1 MATTTIGGLTVKI
14 TADSKGVQEGIDAAG
29 SSLRSGA
36 KQLRKSANQFAK
48 WGAAGVLAVGGITA
62 AMVKMNLTSIK
73 ELGNSAKAAD
83 MTVAAFQRGSF
94 AAEKFGIS
102 QEKYGDILKDVNDR
116 VGDFLISGAGPMVDF
131 FEQIAP
137 KVGITADAF
146 KGLSGQEG
154 MALYVKS
161 LEDANVSQQEMTF
174 FMEAMASDSTR
185 LVPLFKDNAKA
196 LKEMD
201 ERAKELGIGL
211 TDVQVA
217 MAGLASDELSET
229 GEQFKALT
237 QLITIELSP
246 ILIAVSK
253 HFTDLANTGGGAAN
267 YIADAIDG
275 VVSVVGVM
283 ADAVHGLQEVF
294 TIVKLV
300 AVGVA
305 AVIGTT
311 LEGIA
316 QTVAMT
322 IDGILGIANAGI
334 KQLNKIKGV
343 DIALIESVQNTD
355 FMKNIHADG
364 AALRQLVVETKQD
377 LIKLAVQSLPS
388 DKIKQFV
395 TEARAEFEG
404 LAAAV
409 VEKEKEDKSDGE
421 GAGTKTTSET
431 EIFNSETESILEL
444 LTMRFESTESLKLA
458 SLERERL
465 MTAQAF
471 KNGEIT
477 SAEHSKKMTAI
488 KQSEEDTKKAIVQSS
503 LNGGIDFLARNSKK
517 AQKIVKAAAIVNAV
531 IAGQEAAVHSYNAG
545 AKIGG
550 PYVGAAFAALSIANT
565 AGMIMKI
572 KSGGT
577 ASSGSGGGGSSV
589 DIGGSQ
595 SNVQQQTPQL
605 AAPQISRTI
614 DINLPSTGLLS
625 VDQVRELMEQIN
637 EQVGDGVKLNTGNI

>member
-1 MATTTIGGLTVKI
+1 MANTTIGGLTVKI
-14 TADSKGVQEGIDAAG
+14 TADSQGVTDGINAAG
-29 SSLRSGA
+29 NALQVGG
-36 KQLRKSANQFAK
+36 KKLRKSANKFAK
-48 WGAAGVLAVGGITA
+48 WGAAGVLAAGGITA

-73 ELGNSAKAAD
+73 ELGNTAKAAD
-83 MTVAAFQRGSF
+83 MTVEAFQRGAF
-94 AAEKFGIS
+94 AAQKFGVS
-102 QEKYGDILKDVNDR
+102 QENYGQILKDVNDR

-131 FEQIAP
+131 FETIAP
-137 KVGITADAF
+137 KVGITANAF

-174 FMEAMASDSTR
+174 FMEAMAGDSTR
-185 LVPLFKDNAKA
+185 LIPLFKDNAKA
-196 LKEMD
+196 LNEMNA
-201 ERAKELGIGL
+201 RAKELGIGL
-211 TDVQVA
+211 TDTQVA
-217 MAGLASDELSET
+217 MAGLASTELSET

-253 HFTDLANTGGGAAN
+253 HLTDLANTGGGAAN
-267 YIADAIDG
+267 YIADAING
-275 VVSVVGVM
+275 VISAVGFF
-283 ADAVHGLQEVF
+283 ADSLHGLKEIF
-294 TIVKLV
+294 TILKLV

-305 AVIGTT
+305 AAIGTA

-316 QTVAMT
+316 TAVAIT
-322 IDGILGIANAGI
+322 IDGILGIANEGI

-355 FMKNIHADG
+355 FMKNIQADG

-377 LIKLAVQSLPS
+377 LIKLATQSLPS

-395 TEARAEFEG
+395 ADARAEFEG

-409 VEKEKEDKSDGE
+409 VEKEKEDKDGD

-431 EIFNSETESILEL
+431 EVFEEETSSILEL
-444 LTMRFESTESLKLA
+444 MGLRFQSTEELKLA
-458 SLERERL
+458 SLERERA

-471 KNGEIT
+471 KNGELT
-477 SAEHSKKMTAI
+477 AAEHSKKMASI
-488 KQSEEDTKKAIVQSS
+488 KQAEEDTKKAIVTSS
-503 LNGGIDFLARNSKK
+503 LNGGVEFLARNSKK
-517 AQKIVKAAAIVNAV
+517 AQKLLKAAAIVNAV

-545 AKIGG
+545 AKLGG
-550 PYVGAAFAALSIANT
+550 PIVGAAFAALSIANT

-572 KSGGT
+572 KSGGS
-577 ASSGSGGGGSSV
+577 ASRGSGGGGASV
-589 DIGGSQ
+589 PESGGSQ
-595 SNVQQQTPQL
+595 R
-605 AAPQISRTI
+605 APAPVAQIPVAQSSRTI

-625 VDQVRELMEQIN
+625 VDQVRGLMEQIN
-637 EQVGDGVKLNTGNI
+637 EQVGDGVQLNTGNI

>member
-1 MATTTIGGLTVKI
+1 MANTTIGGLTVKI
-14 TADSKGVQEGIDAAG
+14 TADSRGVQEGIDAAG

-36 KQLRKSANQFAK
+36 KQLRKSANQFGK

-275 VVSVVGVM
+275 VVSVVGFF
-283 ADAVHGLQEVF
+283 ADSLHGLKLIF
-294 TIVKLV
+294 TGLR
-300 AVGVA
+300 ALGLGTWA
-305 AVIGTT
+305 AIGSG
-311 LEGIA
+311 LEDSAKAIA
-316 QTVAMT
+316 IA
-322 IDGILGIANAGI
+322 IDGILGMANMAI
-334 KQLNKIKGV
+334 QQLNKIPGV
-343 DIALIESVQNTD
+343 DIDLLNSVQDSD
-355 FMKNIHADG
+355 FIKNITADSEFLKG
-364 AALRQLVVETKQD
+364 LAEEAKLDFV
-377 LIKLAVQSLPS
+377 KLATQSLPS

-395 TEARAEFEG
+395 AEARAEFEG

-409 VEKEKEDKSDGE
+409 VEKEKEDKSNGE

-431 EIFNSETESILEL
+431 QAFTDETESLLEL
-444 LTMRFESTESLKLA
+444 MGLRFESAESLKLA
-458 SLERERL
+458 SLERERA
-465 MTAQAF
+465 MTKQAYD
-471 KNGEIT
+471 NGEMT
-477 SAEHSKKMTAI
+477 LSEHSKKMSAI
-488 KQSEEDTKKAIVQSS
+488 KQSEEDTKRAIVQSS
-503 LNGGIDFLARNSKK
+503 LSGGLDFLARNSKK
-517 AQKIVKAAAIVNAV
+517 AQKIVKAVAIVNAV

-577 ASSGSGGGGSSV
+577 ATSGSGGGGSSV
-589 DIGGSQ
+589 GIGGSQ
-595 SNVQQQTPQL
+595 GASSQQSPPPTPPQL
-605 AAPQISRTI
+605 SRTI

-625 VDQVRELMEQIN
+625 IDQVRGLMEQIN
-637 EQVGDGVKLNTGNI
+637 EQVGDGVQLNTGNI

>member
-1 MATTTIGGLTVKI
+1 
-14 TADSKGVQEGIDAAG
+14 
-29 SSLRSGA
+29 
-36 KQLRKSANQFAK
+36 
-48 WGAAGVLAVGGITA
+48 VGGITA

-217 MAGLASDELSET
+217 MAGLASTELSET

-275 VVSVVGVM
+275 VVSVVGFF
-283 ADAVHGLQEVF
+283 ADSLHGLKLIF
-294 TIVKLV
+294 TGLR
-300 AVGVA
+300 ALGLGTWA
-305 AVIGTT
+305 AIGSG
-311 LEGIA
+311 LENSAKAIA
-316 QTVAMT
+316 IA
-322 IDGILGIANAGI
+322 IDGILGMANMAI
-334 KQLNKIKGV
+334 QQLNKIPGV
-343 DIALIESVQNTD
+343 DIDLLNSVQDSD
-355 FMKNIHADG
+355 FIKNITADSEFLKG
-364 AALRQLVVETKQD
+364 LAEEAKLDFV
-377 LIKLAVQSLPS
+377 KLATQSLPS

-395 TEARAEFEG
+395 AEARAEFEG

-409 VEKEKEDKSDGE
+409 VEKEKEDKSEGD

-431 EIFNSETESILEL
+431 QAFTDETESLLEL
-444 LTMRFESTESLKLA
+444 MGCALNRLSL
-458 SLERERL
+458 
-465 MTAQAF
+465 
-471 KNGEIT
+471 
-477 SAEHSKKMTAI
+477 
-488 KQSEEDTKKAIVQSS
+488 
-503 LNGGIDFLARNSKK
+503 
-517 AQKIVKAAAIVNAV
+517 
-531 IAGQEAAVHSYNAG
+531 
-545 AKIGG
+545 
-550 PYVGAAFAALSIANT
+550 
-565 AGMIMKI
+565 
-572 KSGGT
+572 
-577 ASSGSGGGGSSV
+577 
-589 DIGGSQ
+589 
-595 SNVQQQTPQL
+595 
-605 AAPQISRTI
+605 
-614 DINLPSTGLLS
+614 
-625 VDQVRELMEQIN
+625 
-637 EQVGDGVKLNTGNI
+637 

>member
-1 MATTTIGGLTVKI
+1 MANTTIGGLTVKI
-14 TADSKGVQEGIDAAG
+14 TADSRGVQEGIDAAG

-36 KQLRKSANQFAK
+36 KQLRKSANQFGK

-275 VVSVVGVM
+275 VVSVVGIM

-294 TIVKLV
+294 TILKLV

-316 QTVAMT
+316 QAVAMT

-395 TEARAEFEG
+395 AEARAEFEG

-409 VEKEKEDKSDGE
+409 VEKEKEDKNTGS
-421 GAGTKTTSET
+421 GAGTKTNSET

-458 SLERERL
+458 SLERERV
-465 MTAQAF
+465 MTKQAYD
-471 KNGEIT
+471 NGEIT
-477 SAEHSKKMTAI
+477 LAEHSKKMTAI
-488 KQSEEDTKKAIVQSS
+488 KQSEEDSKRAIVQSS
-503 LNGGIDFLARNSKK
+503 LNGGIDFLSRNSKK

-577 ASSGSGGGGSSV
+577 ATSGGGGGGSSV

>member
-1 MATTTIGGLTVKI
+1 MANTTIGGLTVKI

-36 KQLRKSANQFAK
+36 KQLRKSANQFGK

-83 MTVAAFQRGSF
+83 MTVVAFQRGSF

-211 TDVQVA
+211 TDIQIA
-217 MAGLASDELSET
+217 MAGLASTELSET
-229 GEQFKALT
+229 GGQFKALT

-275 VVSVVGVM
+275 VVSVVGFF
-283 ADAVHGLQEVF
+283 ADSLHGLKEVF
-294 TIVKLV
+294 TILKLV
-300 AVGVA
+300 AVGVV
-305 AVIGTT
+305 AVIGTA
-311 LEGIA
+311 LEGMA
-316 QTVAMT
+316 QTIAMT
-322 IDGILGIANAGI
+322 IDGILGLANKGI
-334 KQLNKIKGV
+334 KQLNNVPGV

-364 AALRQLVVETKQD
+364 AALRKLLAETKQD
-377 LIKLAVQSLPS
+377 LIKLASQTLPS
-388 DKIKQFV
+388 DKLKQFV
-395 TEARAEFEG
+395 AEARAEFEG

-409 VEKEKEDKSDGE
+409 VAKEKEEKKPGE
-421 GAGTKTTSET
+421 GAGTKTNSET
-431 EIFNSETESILEL
+431 EIFNNETEQILEL

-465 MTAQAF
+465 MTEKALA
-471 KNGEIT
+471 NGEMT
-477 SAEHSKKMTAI
+477 LAEHSKKMTAI

-577 ASSGSGGGGSSV
+577 ASSGSGGGGSTA

-595 SNVQQQTPQL
+595 GGSAQQSPPPTP
-605 AAPQISRTI
+605 AQISRTI

-625 VDQVRELMEQIN
+625 IDQVRELMGQIN
-637 EQVGDGVKLNTGNI
+637 EQVGDGVQLNTGNI

>member
-1 MATTTIGGLTVKI
+1 MAKTTIGGLTVKI

-29 SSLRSGA
+29 NSLRSGA
-36 KQLRKSANQFAK
+36 KQLRKSANQFGK

-211 TDVQVA
+211 TDTQVA
-217 MAGLASDELSET
+217 MAGLASTELSET

-275 VVSVVGVM
+275 VVSVVGFF
-283 ADAVHGLQEVF
+283 ADSLHGLKLIF
-294 TIVKLV
+294 TGLR
-300 AVGVA
+300 ALGLGTWA
-305 AVIGTT
+305 AIGSG
-311 LEGIA
+311 LEDSAKAIA
-316 QTVAMT
+316 IA
-322 IDGILGIANAGI
+322 IDGILGMANMAI
-334 KQLNKIKGV
+334 QQLNKIPGV
-343 DIALIESVQNTD
+343 DIDLLNSVQDSD
-355 FMKNIHADG
+355 FIKNITADSEFLKG
-364 AALRQLVVETKQD
+364 LAEEAKLDFV
-377 LIKLAVQSLPS
+377 KLATQSLPS

-395 TEARAEFEG
+395 AEARAEFEG

-409 VEKEKEDKSDGE
+409 VEKEKEDKSDGD

-431 EIFNSETESILEL
+431 QAFTDETESLLEL
-444 LTMRFESTESLKLA
+444 MGLRFESAESLKLA
-458 SLERERL
+458 SLERERA
-465 MTAQAF
+465 MTKQAYD
-471 KNGEIT
+471 NGEMT
-477 SAEHSKKMTAI
+477 LAEHSKKMSAI
-488 KQSEEDTKKAIVQSS
+488 KQSEEDTKRAIVQSS
-503 LNGGIDFLARNSKK
+503 LSGGLDFLARNSKK
-517 AQKIVKAAAIVNAV
+517 AQKIVKAVAIVNAV

-577 ASSGSGGGGSSV
+577 ATSGSGGGGSSV
-589 DIGGSQ
+589 GIGGSQ
-595 SNVQQQTPQL
+595 GASSQQSPPPTPPQL
-605 AAPQISRTI
+605 SRTI

-625 VDQVRELMEQIN
+625 IDQVRGLMEQIN
-637 EQVGDGVKLNTGNI
+637 EQVGDGVQLNTGNI